1 MDVISFNNLGKKFGS
16 NNSFKNFNLT
26 VAEGEILGLVGP
38 KNSFKSTLL
47 RMTMDF
53 IRPSSGSIKVFELDS
68 RKKSKEI
75 KEITSF
81 IPQEVWFHDN
91 LRPIALFKNTLKVH
105 KFKNREEL
113 YELIDYFD
121 VDMKGKLGDMSHNN
135 RKKIAV
141 VNALISKP
149 SLLLVD
155 EPNSILDPVFK
166 AKLYDLLAEKNREGM
181 TVLISTSDMRE
192 AQSICDRIAYLNDGE
207 IIEIED
213 QSTKLS
219 NDKILRY
226 YDQDVNSSIFD
237 NIGAKLV
244 RRESETV
251 YYYNRDLNVLAKA
264 IYDANLID
272 YSVEDSTLEDKLTVF
287 DRETSMPSDFQ
298 NRVAPE
304 PVVEEV
310 VEEVTEE
317 VIEQVEA
324 ETEDIDVSEETI
336 VIETVETEVEVID
349 EVEAVE
355 EEEVETDERI

>member
-47 RMTMDF
+47 RMAMDF
-53 IRPSSGSIKVFELDS
+53 IRPSSGNIKVFDLDS

-113 YELIDYFD
+113 YELIDYFE

-166 AKLYDLLAEKNREGM
+166 ARLYDLIAEKNREGM

-213 QSTKLS
+213 QRTKLS

-237 NIGAKLV
+237 SIGAKLV

-298 NRVAPE
+298 NKVEPE
-304 PVVEEV
+304 PVVVEEV
-310 VEEVTEE
+310 VEEIVEE
-317 VIEQVEA
+317 VEVG
-324 ETEDIDVSEETI
+324 TEDMSVSEETI
-336 VIETVETEVEVID
+336 VIETVETEVEVAD
-349 EVEAVE
+349 EVEVVE

>member
-1 MDVISFNNLGKKFGS
+1 M
-16 NNSFKNFNLT
+16 
-26 VAEGEILGLVGP
+26 
-38 KNSFKSTLL
+38 
-47 RMTMDF
+47 
-53 IRPSSGSIKVFELDS
+53 
-68 RKKSKEI
+68 
-75 KEITSF
+75 
-81 IPQEVWFHDN
+81 
-91 LRPIALFKNTLKVH
+91 
-105 KFKNREEL
+105 
-113 YELIDYFD
+113 IDYFE

-166 AKLYDLLAEKNREGM
+166 ARLYDLIAEKNREGM

-213 QSTKLS
+213 QRTKLS

-237 NIGAKLV
+237 SIGAKLV

-298 NRVAPE
+298 NKVEPE
-304 PVVEEV
+304 PVVVEEV
-310 VEEVTEE
+310 VEEIVEE
-317 VIEQVEA
+317 VEVG
-324 ETEDIDVSEETI
+324 TEDMSVSEETI
-336 VIETVETEVEVID
+336 VIETVETEVEVAD
-349 EVEAVE
+349 EVEVVE